1 MSGDEREPSGDE
13 HGITD
18 EDMEQII
25 AFAGKR
31 RFERSAEDLR
41 RSSTK

>member
-1 MSGDEREPSGDE
+1 MTDSDEHTSGDE

-31 RFERSAEDLR
+31 RFERSVEDLR
-41 RSSTK
+41 RSSKK